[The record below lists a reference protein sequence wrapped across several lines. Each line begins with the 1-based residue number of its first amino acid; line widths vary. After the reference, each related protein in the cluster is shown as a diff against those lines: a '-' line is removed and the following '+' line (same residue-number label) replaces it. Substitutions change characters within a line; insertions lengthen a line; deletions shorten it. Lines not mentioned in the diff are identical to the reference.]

1 MSMAP
6 RVERS
11 TAIEKLKNRN
21 NKLEI
26 QGCISEAL
34 YNLSDFI
41 SYISQWSLC
50 QIQFYFH
57 CRILQINICNML
69 KVGNENVKVWTHRNW
84 TPYTSRTSFVNNWIL
99 ISQWYFKTNTST
111 FPTAAYAELW
121 SRRNKIWQII

>member
-41 SYISQWSLC
+41 SSRPKFSIGCSGKCTCICFEVSL
-50 QIQFYFH
+50 
-57 CRILQINICNML
+57 
-69 KVGNENVKVWTHRNW
+69 
-84 TPYTSRTSFVNNWIL
+84 
-99 ISQWYFKTNTST
+99 
-111 FPTAAYAELW
+111 
-121 SRRNKIWQII
+121 